1 MGKFRSKLKRNG
13 KGKTWSRGESATSNP
28 TQMKHRMKA
37 KSRFFQP
44 NLSLGEFF
52 LTCHLMLAPVTKFLT
67 AAATTTGLT
76 MEAVHKHEQSQAF
89 NAETT
94 TVNDVA
100 GSLRSFKLDD
110 DDDGMSGSGT
120 APTGTAPTGTI
131 KTFQTFASN
140 YSGCSNT
147 CFQKLVTSFRSSSAL
162 HKEMLAILS
171 ALTEIIREN
180 GGGESSTEYFLL
192 LMEQIEAAT
201 EERDIV
207 AGVTLLAMGINSVPA
222 PVLKKRFAQTAD
234 TMQRLLQRFMES
246 TNQSVIRHVSAKCVY
261 QKAVKYVFNVDVRVF
276 PFTGNRLPFCHS
288 ARPGLRGM
296 VIQLDVPIL

>member
-120 APTGTAPTGTI
+120 APTGTAPPAPSKPSRPSPPTT
-131 KTFQTFASN
+131 A
-140 YSGCSNT
+140 
-147 CFQKLVTSFRSSSAL
+147 V
-162 HKEMLAILS
+162 
-171 ALTEIIREN
+171 
-180 GGGESSTEYFLL
+180 
-192 LMEQIEAAT
+192 AAT
-201 EERDIV
+201 HASR
-207 AGVTLLAMGINSVPA
+207 NWSPA
-222 PVLKKRFAQTAD
+222 SGPRPLFTR
-234 TMQRLLQRFMES
+234 R
-246 TNQSVIRHVSAKCVY
+246 CW
-261 QKAVKYVFNVDVRVF
+261 
-276 PFTGNRLPFCHS
+276 PF
-288 ARPGLRGM
+288 
-296 VIQLDVPIL
+296 